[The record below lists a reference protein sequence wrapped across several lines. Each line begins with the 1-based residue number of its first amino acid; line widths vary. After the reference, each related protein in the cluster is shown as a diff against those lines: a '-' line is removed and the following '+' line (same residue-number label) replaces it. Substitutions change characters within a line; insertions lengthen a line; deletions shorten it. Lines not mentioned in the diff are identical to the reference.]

1 MTQKFNIRSKRQPNV
16 IWVFGDQH
24 RAQAVSYRGDPN
36 VYTPNIDNLARSGI
50 RFDNAVSGAPWC
62 TPFRGALL
70 TGTYPHQNGTIQT
83 PSPLS
88 LSLIHI

>member
-1 MTQKFNIRSKRQPNV
+1 MELFDLAFEYQICKREFMTQKFNIRSKRQPNV

-50 RFDNAVSGAPWC
+50 RFDNAVSGAPC
-62 TPFRGALL
+62 GA
-70 TGTYPHQNGTIQT
+70 
-83 PSPLS
+83 
-88 LSLIHI
+88 